1 MDATL
6 AGCNVAALKSADGA
20 EKTRA
25 WVELYNATFASIY
38 RFACRNGALPAD
50 AEEITQKTYLI
61 AYRKLSENPSV
72 DNITS
77 WLYGIAIRVVREHYR
92 WQRIRRLKAWMLPSS
107 AGATPSEPKS
117 PETTTEGAI
126 LHIRI
131 HQVLSAMSSKLREV
145 LVLVDIED
153 LDLQE
158 AAKVLQIPVN
168 TVRSRRRLA
177 HEDFRRRW
185 LALTAEGARYD

>member
-6 AGCNVAALKSADGA
+6 AGCNVAALKSADSV

-61 AYRKLSENPSV
+61 AYRKLNEVPNV
-72 DNITS
+72 DNVTS
-77 WLYGIAIRVVREHYR
+77 WLFGISIRVVREHYR
-92 WQRIRRLKAWMLPSS
+92 WQRVRRLKAWMLPGS
-107 AGATPSEPKS
+107 AGAEPEEPKS
-117 PETTTEGAI
+117 PESTTEAAI
-126 LHIRI
+126 LHLRI
-131 HQVLSAMSSKLREV
+131 HQVLAAMSHKLREV

-158 AAKVLQIPVN
+158 AAKVLRIPIN

-185 LALTAEGARYD
+185 LALMAEGTRYD